1 MATLRDIKRRIRSVK
16 NIAQS
21 TRALQLVASS
31 KMRRAQDRVLAA
43 RPYADQLQRLLSRL
57 ALAGGLE
64 EPLPLMQERP
74 LRNLGVVLISPDR
87 GFCGALPGNLNRHA
101 AQTVLDELRAA
112 RNGNAAA
119 GQNDKGSFIAI
130 GRKGRDFV
138 VRTGQTLLG
147 EFVQYGDN
155 PDINTVRAIARV
167 ATDAYLNQEVD
178 RVDLVYAKFVST
190 ASQQPVTVQ
199 LLPVQPPTQT
209 EEGHTEEYIFE
220 PDPATLFAELLP
232 RYVETLIYQAML
244 ESLASQ
250 WSAQMVAMKNATD
263 NATELVSDLT
273 LTYNKARQQAITTQI
288 LEVVAGANAG
298 S

>member
-31 KMRRAQDRVLAA
+31 KMRRAQERVLAA
-43 RPYADQLQRLLSRL
+43 RPYAEQLQRLLSRL
-57 ALAGGLE
+57 AQAGGLD
-64 EPLPLMQERP
+64 EPQPLMQERP
-74 LRNLGVVLISPDR
+74 LRNLGVVLVSPDR

-112 RNGNAAA
+112 RNGAVN
-119 GQNDKGSFIAI
+119 GHREQGSFVAV

-155 PDINTVRAIARV
+155 PDINLVRAIARV
-167 ATDAYLNQEVD
+167 ATDAYLNHEVD

-190 ASQQPVTVQ
+190 VSQQPTTVP
-199 LLPVQPPTQT
+199 LLPVQPPAQS
-209 EEGHTEEYIFE
+209 EEGHIEEYIFE

-250 WSAQMVAMKNATD
+250 WSAQMIAMKNATD

-288 LEVVAGANAG
+288 LEVVSGA
-298 S
+298 SQ

>member
-1 MATLRDIKRRIRSVK
+1 MATLRDIKRRIRTVK

-43 RPYADQLQRLLSRL
+43 RPYAEQLQRLLSRL
-57 ALAGGLE
+57 ANAGGLD
-64 EPLPLMQERP
+64 EPQPLMQQRP

-87 GFCGALPGNLNRHA
+87 GFSGALPGNLNRHA

-112 RNGNAAA
+112 QNGNASPQDQQGYFVAV
-119 GQNDKGSFIAI
+119 

-138 VRTGQTLLG
+138 VRTRQHLLG
-147 EFVQYGDN
+147 EFVQYGDQ

-167 ATDAYLNQEVD
+167 ATDAYLNNEVD

-190 ASQQPVTVQ
+190 AVQQPVNIQ
-199 LLPVQPPTQT
+199 LLPVVPPEQ
-209 EEGHTEEYIFE
+209 EEGPVEEYIFE

-232 RYVETLIYQAML
+232 RYIETLVYQAML
-244 ESLASQ
+244 ETLASQ
-250 WSAQMVAMKNATD
+250 WSAQMIAMKNATD
-263 NATELVSDLT
+263 NATELVGDLT

-288 LEVVAGANAG
+288 LEVVAGANA
-298 S
+298 